1 MARAPR
7 PADRRLVRGDLRRA
21 DRGRL
26 PALRDPDGEGIRI
39 CIEQVKELKEM
50 KGIRGIHLMG
60 VDLEEKFAR
69 IVDGAGLLPRPKVE

>member
-1 MARAPR
+1 
-7 PADRRLVRGDLRRA
+7 
-21 DRGRL
+21 
-26 PALRDPDGEGIRI
+26 
-39 CIEQVKELKEM
+39 M